1 MILYVKII
9 FNERGLF
16 QMKKRLL
23 ALIATMVMVLSLV
36 ACGAPATVEEYYT
49 QPAVKS
55 ALDAQIEDMKAGYT
69 SVYSDLGYEVSGNT
83 FTYWFQFADQIED
96 ADAAAEQLEGS
107 LTDEMLSGIVSD
119 VESEC
124 GVTGITCEYI
134 YYNADGSIIF
144 QDSYTSAQ

>member
-1 MILYVKII
+1 
-9 FNERGLF
+9 
-16 QMKKRLL
+16 MKKRLL
-23 ALIATMVMVLSLV
+23 ALVAAMVMVLSLV

-55 ALDAQIEDMKAGYT
+55 ALDAQIDEMKTGYT
-69 SVYSDLGYEVSGNT
+69 SVYSDLGYKVSGNT

-96 ADAAAEQLEGS
+96 ADAAAEQLEAN
-107 LTDEMLSGIVSD
+107 LTDDMLSSIVSD

>member
-1 MILYVKII
+1 
-9 FNERGLF
+9 
-16 QMKKRLL
+16 MKKRLL
-23 ALIATMVMVLSLV
+23 ALVAAMVMVLSLV

-49 QPAVKS
+49 QPEIKE
-55 ALDAQIEDMKAGYT
+55 ALDSQIEQMKGSYT
-69 SVYSDLGYEVSGNT
+69 GVYSDLGYEVSGNT

-134 YYNADGSIIF
+134 YYNADGSVIF